1 MNTCFRNV
9 IGLLTALILLV
20 AINTAWAF
28 PARPASGVFDE
39 NKSLSNNDRV
49 ALEAL
54 LSRARAQDEDIAV
67 AILNSVDG
75 AEPRKYATDLFNA
88 WGLGR
93 AKTNRGILVLVAVQD
108 RAAELILGSGID
120 GAAEQA
126 ISERIMQD
134 SMVPEFRAGRYAM
147 GAFRGAE
154 RAAAEIL
161 RIPITATAAETA
173 AQTQRAEATTFAAPE
188 AGSSTPAEAVLPDVA
203 NAPARQAP
211 IAAEATP
218 DTTPAT
224 KAKAPTST
232 LVSVLAV
239 LIVIGMVV
247 APLVLAGVLIRLLW
261 VWITGNHARRCK
273 MCGQAMQRLN
283 EIEDDQFLGPSERME
298 EKLGSMNY
306 HVWRCTACQNVDKIV
321 KSRWFTSYKNCP
333 ACKAKTLKCES
344 RELSAASYTSTGVGE
359 ITEDCQACGHH
370 DTKRHVIAVRVRTS
384 TISFS
389 SGGGSSRGGG
399 ASGRW

>member
-1 MNTCFRNV
+1 M
-9 IGLLTALILLV
+9 GLLTALILLT
-20 AINTAWAF
+20 AINTASAF
-28 PARPASGVFDE
+28 PSRPASGVVDE
-39 NKSLSNNDRV
+39 SKSLSNNDRV
-49 ALEAL
+49 ALQAL
-54 LSRARAQDEDIAV
+54 LSRARAQGEDIAV
-67 AILNSVDG
+67 AIVNSVDG

-120 GAAEQA
+120 GPAEQA

-147 GAFRGAE
+147 GAIRGAE

-161 RIPITATAAETA
+161 RISIAPQATETA
-173 AQTQRAEATTFAAPE
+173 APNQRAEVTTFSASDAR
-188 AGSSTPAEAVLPDVA
+188 SSTPAEAPPPEIA
-203 NAPARQAP
+203 AAEARQASSTSTAQ
-211 IAAEATP
+211 AAPLE
-218 DTTPAT
+218 

-232 LVSVLAV
+232 VVSVLAV

-247 APLVLAGVLIRLLW
+247 VPLVLVGVLIRLAW
-261 VWITGNHARRCK
+261 VWITGNYARRCR

-306 HVWRCTACQNVDKIV
+306 HVWRCTACQNADKV
-321 KSRWFTSYKNCP
+321 AKSRWFSSYKQCP

-344 RELSAASYTSTGVGE
+344 RELSAASYSSTGVGE
-359 ITEDCQACGHH
+359 ITEHCQACAHH
-370 DTKRHVIAVRVRTS
+370 DTRRYVIAVRVRTPS
-384 TISFS
+384 SSSS
-389 SGGGSSRGGG
+389 SGGSSSGGG